1 MIIDERNAV
10 KGMKFS
16 QTFKVTF
23 WIMIL
28 FLTPPLTVRDFF
40 FLVYNALTMPGVGFL
55 FLFTKVYNTSNGKF
69 STHPVLS
76 SQTIHLINFSLKKTL
91 GSMNVTVK
99 N

>member
-1 MIIDERNAV
+1 
-10 KGMKFS
+10 
-16 QTFKVTF
+16 
-23 WIMIL
+23 
-28 FLTPPLTVRDFF
+28 
-40 FLVYNALTMPGVGFL
+40 MPGVGFL

-69 STHPVLS
+69 SIHPVLS